1 MAKNPKK
8 TKEAEVLHEK
18 AVRELEE
25 LKQRLRAETS
35 ADMVVLRALM
45 DAERQARG
53 IEQAASDYAVG
64 AEWRVAEAAR
74 EIDARERANARAAA
88 EKAAAEA
95 AEKADAQIA
104 GIHAD
109 AERRR
114 AEIRERFEARRA
126 GYADRVFGLV
136 TGAENE

>member
-1 MAKNPKK
+1 M
-8 TKEAEVLHEK
+8 
-18 AVRELEE
+18 
-25 LKQRLRAETS
+25 
-35 ADMVVLRALM
+35 
-45 DAERQARG
+45 G
-53 IEQAASDYAVG
+53 
-64 AEWRVAEAAR
+64 
-74 EIDARERANARAAA
+74 NARAAA